1 MACVV
6 VPMVEAV
13 VTTIAAKVMESKEK
27 TMVSADVQHECENTE
42 EFEKI
47 TLSRKLKWLN
57 NLLWGGSALLVFEH
71 VWHGEIAP
79 WFPFLTAASNPAD
92 AAEMLQEMSTAGV
105 GMSLLVTAAWLGMVA
120 VTSVLEKRTLKAQ
133 PSEN

>member
-13 VTTIAAKVMESKEK
+13 VTTITAKVMESKEK
-27 TMVSADVQHECENTE
+27 ALEVNSHTEVENSGAL
-42 EFEKI
+42 EKI
-47 TLSRKLKWLN
+47 SFSRKLKWLN
-57 NLLWGGSALLVFEH
+57 NMLWGGSALLVFEH

-92 AAEMLQEMSTAGV
+92 TAEMLSEMSTAGV
-105 GMSLLVTAAWLGMVA
+105 AMSVLVTAAWVGMVA
-120 VTSVLEKRTLKAQ
+120 ITSAIEKKSLKAQ
-133 PSEN
+133 TSEN

>member
-13 VTTIAAKVMESKEK
+13 ITTITTKVVESKEL
-27 TMVSADVQHECENTE
+27 SANAHSEGECSGHLP
-42 EFEKI
+42 F
-47 TLSRKLKWLN
+47 SGKLKWLN
-57 NLLWGGSALLVFEH
+57 NMLWGGSALLVFEH

-79 WFPFLTAASNPAD
+79 FFPFLTGASDPASL
-92 AAEMLQEMSTAGV
+92 AEMLQEMSTAGV
-105 GMSLLVTAAWLGMVA
+105 GMSLIVTAVWLGMVA
-120 VTSVLEKRTLKAQ
+120 VTSAIEKKSLKQQ

>member
-13 VTTIAAKVMESKEK
+13 VTTIAAKVMESKERS
-27 TMVSADVQHECENTE
+27 VEAANIHHEGEHTE
-42 EFEKI
+42 LTEKI
-47 TLSRKLKWLN
+47 TFSRKLKWLN

-71 VWHGEIAP
+71 VWHGEIIP
-79 WFPFLTAASNPAD
+79 VFPFLTAASNPAD
-92 AAEMLQEMSTAGV
+92 VAEMLQEMSTAGV
-105 GMSLLVTAAWLGMVA
+105 GMSLLVTAVWAGMVA
-120 VTSVLEKRTLKAQ
+120 VTSAMEKKALKAQ

>member
-13 VTTIAAKVMESKEK
+13 ITTIAGKVMEKKE
-27 TMVSADVQHECENTE
+27 MACEVSALAEGEHTGISERIPV
-42 EFEKI
+42 
-47 TLSRKLKWLN
+47 SRKLKWLN
-57 NLLWGGSALLVFEH
+57 NMLWGGSALLVFEH

-79 WFPFLTAASNPAD
+79 WFPFLTGASDPSSLS
-92 AAEMLQEMSTAGV
+92 EMLNEMSTAGV

-120 VTSVLEKRTLKAQ
+120 VTSAMGKKSEKQAVGKA
-133 PSEN
+133 E

>member
-13 VTTIAAKVMESKEK
+13 ITTITTKAVESKEI
-27 TMVSADVQHECENTE
+27 SAKSCSHSEGEICEKLP
-42 EFEKI
+42 F
-47 TLSRKLKWLN
+47 SRKLKWLN
-57 NLLWGGSALLVFEH
+57 HMLWGGSALLVFEH

-79 WFPFLTAASNPAD
+79 FFPFLTAASDPASLS
-92 AAEMLQEMSTAGV
+92 EMLREMSTAGV
-105 GMSLLVTAAWLGMVA
+105 GMSLIVTAAWLGMVA
-120 VTSVLEKRTLKAQ
+120 VTSAIEKRSPKTQ

>member
-13 VTTIAAKVMESKEK
+13 ITTITTKVVESKEI
-27 TMVSADVQHECENTE
+27 SANVHHYEGECSGHLP
-42 EFEKI
+42 F
-47 TLSRKLKWLN
+47 SRKLKWLN
-57 NLLWGGSALLVFEH
+57 NMLWGGSALLVFEH

-79 WFPFLTAASNPAD
+79 FFPFLTGASDPASLS
-92 AAEMLQEMSTAGV
+92 EMLQEMSTAGV

-120 VTSVLEKRTLKAQ
+120 VTSAIEKKSPKNRQ
-133 PSEN
+133 PEN